1 MARSWVLLT
10 VVLSAQGAW
19 AEPPTGATTPAPAS
33 SSAAAAVR
41 VERAWSRATPP
52 GARAGAGYLTLVNPV
67 DAADRLMSASS
78 TVAGVTEVHEMSM
91 TGGVMRMRHLAD
103 GLIVPAR
110 GSAVLAPGGIHL
122 MFLDLR
128 QPLVA
133 GQVIRVQL
141 RLERAGVVPA
151 LLRVEPIGSKG
162 PAR

>member
-10 VVLSAQGAW
+10 VVLSAQAAW
-19 AEPPTGATTPAPAS
+19 AEPPTAARAPAS
-33 SSAAAAVR
+33 VTAPAVR

-67 DAADRLMSASS
+67 DAADRLLSASS

-103 GLIVPAR
+103 GLVVPAR
-110 GSAVLAPGGIHL
+110 GSVALAPGGTHL
-122 MFLDLR
+122 MFLELR

-141 RLERAGVVPA
+141 RFERAGVVPA
-151 LLRVEPIGSKG
+151 ELRVEPIGSKG